1 MATWRWRYNWTSRS
15 QPQVTTTHNS
25 HRPERSHDG
34 CAVGFVVGVIAAL
47 LVAVV
52 VYGILDIVLRAAEG
66 K

>member
-1 MATWRWRYNWTSRS
+1 M
-15 QPQVTTTHNS
+15 TTIHNS